1 MEINK
6 QYLTKT
12 LDVKA
17 SLEDDDDEDYN
28 KFGGAG
34 KKSDTKSKTPVL
46 DTYSRDLTKYAEEG
60 KLDPI
65 VGRDKEIER
74 VSQILSRR
82 KKNNPIL
89 LGEAGVGKSSI
100 AEGLALRIAQRKVS
114 RILFDKR
121 VVMLDLASM
130 VAGTKYRGQFE
141 ERIKALMAEV
151 EDDKSIILFIDE
163 IHTMIGAGGSSGS
176 MDASNMFK
184 PALARGEIQIIGAT
198 TLDEYR
204 KHVEKDAALERR
216 FQKVTIEPATPEETI
231 QILTNIKDKYESH
244 HNVTYTDEAIKACV
258 DLTVRYMS
266 DRHLPDKAI
275 DALDEAGAR
284 VHISNIVVPQEIT
297 DIEQKIVDIKE
308 KKNDVIKRQKYEEAA
323 KLRDVEKQLNTQ
335 LETAKEKWEE
345 ETLKNRQIVSEDNV
359 AEVVSMMTGIPVQ
372 KVNQSENKKLAKM
385 YDNIAGKVIGQD
397 DAVKKIIKSIQRGR
411 VGMKDPNKPIFSGIL
426 IGNSGVGKCH
436 GKGTKILM
444 YDGSIKNVEDI
455 NVGDLLMGDDST
467 PRKVLSLARGKD
479 KMYKIIPNKG
489 DSFICNEPHIL
500 SLKNT
505 NTKSIVNISIED
517 YLKTSQNWKNNHK
530 LWRTSVNFIE
540 RDVKIDPYLMGLWI
554 GDGSSRLP
562 AFTTADDEIVDYL
575 TKVANDYSLQ
585 IKKDEQPGNLSSI
598 YYINSGL
605 KGGSIETKSDRN
617 KLLNDFRH
625 YGLMI
630 PGSYGKF
637 IPQDYITNSFD
648 VRKKLLAGLIDSDG
662 YMLNKSYLIST
673 KWKDMSEQI
682 CYIARSLGYFSSI
695 TNKVINGNTYYNVN
709 ISGDLSD
716 LPILLKRK
724 KSEPR
729 LQIKD
734 VLVTGFNVEYIGVDN
749 YYGFE
754 LDGNHLYLLGDFTVT
769 HNTELAKQL
778 SKYLFESE
786 DSLIRLDMSEYMDKI
801 SLSRIQGAAP
811 GYVGY
816 DDANVLDKI
825 RRKPYSVILLDEIE
839 KAHGDIFNLFLQMLD
854 EGHITDSHGRKVSFK
869 NCVILMTS
877 NVGTKTVKEFGAGV
891 GFNTKTKESKK
902 DEDIKGIL
910 EKELAKKFAP
920 EFINRLDEII
930 YFKDLGKE
938 EIMKIVE
945 LELRKTLAR
954 GLEIGFTLEVSDSLK
969 EHLVEIGYDPKF
981 GARPLKRAIQ
991 RSIDDAVTEF
1001 IIESEPKEGTTLV
1014 LDYDAEKEETTVNLK
1029 KRKKIKKE
1037 E

>member
-1 MEINK
+1 MKINK
-6 QYLTKT
+6 QLLTKT
-12 LDVKA
+12 LDVKS

-28 KFGGAG
+28 KFGGGNG

-82 KKNNPIL
+82 KKNNPML

-216 FQKVTIEPATPEETI
+216 FQKVIVEPASPEETI

-297 DIEQKIVDIKE
+297 DVEQKIIDIKE

-335 LETAKEKWEE
+335 LQVAKERWEE
-345 ETLKNRQIVSEDNV
+345 ETLKNRQLVSEDNV
-359 AEVVSMMTGIPVQ
+359 AEVVAMITGIPVQ

-385 YDNIAGKVIGQD
+385 YENIAGKVVGQD

-426 IGNSGVGKCH
+426 IGNSGVGK
-436 GKGTKILM
+436 
-444 YDGSIKNVEDI
+444 
-455 NVGDLLMGDDST
+455 
-467 PRKVLSLARGKD
+467 
-479 KMYKIIPNKG
+479 
-489 DSFICNEPHIL
+489 
-500 SLKNT
+500 
-505 NTKSIVNISIED
+505 
-517 YLKTSQNWKNNHK
+517 
-530 LWRTSVNFIE
+530 
-540 RDVKIDPYLMGLWI
+540 
-554 GDGSSRLP
+554 
-562 AFTTADDEIVDYL
+562 
-575 TKVANDYSLQ
+575 
-585 IKKDEQPGNLSSI
+585 
-598 YYINSGL
+598 
-605 KGGSIETKSDRN
+605 
-617 KLLNDFRH
+617 
-625 YGLMI
+625 
-630 PGSYGKF
+630 
-637 IPQDYITNSFD
+637 
-648 VRKKLLAGLIDSDG
+648 
-662 YMLNKSYLIST
+662 
-673 KWKDMSEQI
+673 
-682 CYIARSLGYFSSI
+682 
-695 TNKVINGNTYYNVN
+695 
-709 ISGDLSD
+709 
-716 LPILLKRK
+716 
-724 KSEPR
+724 
-729 LQIKD
+729 
-734 VLVTGFNVEYIGVDN
+734 
-749 YYGFE
+749 
-754 LDGNHLYLLGDFTVT
+754 
-769 HNTELAKQL
+769 TELAKQL

-801 SLSRIQGAAP
+801 SLTRIQGAAP

-839 KAHGDIFNLFLQMLD
+839 KAHPDIFNLFLQMLD

-877 NVGTKTVKEFGAGV
+877 NVGTKVVKEFGAGV
-891 GFNTKTKESKK
+891 GFSTKTKNDKK
-902 DEDIKGIL
+902 EDDIKGIL
-910 EKELAKKFAP
+910 EKELKKKFAP

-930 YFKDLGKE
+930 YFRDLGKE
-938 EIMKIVE
+938 EIMKIVD

-954 GLEIGFTLEVSDSLK
+954 GLEIGFTLEVSDVLK
-969 EHLVEIGYDPKF
+969 EHLVEIGYDPQF

-1001 IIESEPKEGTTLV
+1001 IIENEPKEGSTLL
-1014 LDYDAEKEETTVNLK
+1014 LDYDSENDVTTVNLK
-1029 KRKKIKKE
+1029 KRKKTKKE

>member
-1 MEINK
+1 MKINK
-6 QYLTKT
+6 QLLTKT
-12 LDVKA
+12 LDVKS

-28 KFGGAG
+28 KFGGGNG

-82 KKNNPIL
+82 KKNNPML

-216 FQKVTIEPATPEETI
+216 FQKVIVEPASPEETI

-244 HNVTYTDEAIKACV
+244 HNVTYSDEAIKACV

-284 VHISNIVVPQEIT
+284 VHISNIVVPKEIT
-297 DIEQKIVDIKE
+297 DVEQKIIDIKE

-335 LETAKEKWEE
+335 LEVAKERWEE
-345 ETLKNRQIVSEDNV
+345 ETLKNRQLVSEDNV
-359 AEVVSMMTGIPVQ
+359 AEVVSMITGIPVQ
-372 KVNQSENKKLAKM
+372 KVNQSENKKLSKM
-385 YDNIAGKVIGQD
+385 YENIAGKVVGQD

-426 IGNSGVGKCH
+426 IGNSGVGK
-436 GKGTKILM
+436 
-444 YDGSIKNVEDI
+444 
-455 NVGDLLMGDDST
+455 
-467 PRKVLSLARGKD
+467 
-479 KMYKIIPNKG
+479 
-489 DSFICNEPHIL
+489 
-500 SLKNT
+500 
-505 NTKSIVNISIED
+505 
-517 YLKTSQNWKNNHK
+517 
-530 LWRTSVNFIE
+530 
-540 RDVKIDPYLMGLWI
+540 
-554 GDGSSRLP
+554 
-562 AFTTADDEIVDYL
+562 
-575 TKVANDYSLQ
+575 
-585 IKKDEQPGNLSSI
+585 
-598 YYINSGL
+598 
-605 KGGSIETKSDRN
+605 
-617 KLLNDFRH
+617 
-625 YGLMI
+625 
-630 PGSYGKF
+630 
-637 IPQDYITNSFD
+637 
-648 VRKKLLAGLIDSDG
+648 
-662 YMLNKSYLIST
+662 
-673 KWKDMSEQI
+673 
-682 CYIARSLGYFSSI
+682 
-695 TNKVINGNTYYNVN
+695 
-709 ISGDLSD
+709 
-716 LPILLKRK
+716 
-724 KSEPR
+724 
-729 LQIKD
+729 
-734 VLVTGFNVEYIGVDN
+734 
-749 YYGFE
+749 
-754 LDGNHLYLLGDFTVT
+754 
-769 HNTELAKQL
+769 TELAKQL
-778 SKYLFESE
+778 AKYLFESE

-877 NVGTKTVKEFGAGV
+877 NVGTKVVKDFGTGV
-891 GFNTKTKESKK
+891 GFNTKGKESTK
-902 DEDIKGIL
+902 DEDVKGIL

-954 GLEIGFTLEVSDSLK
+954 GLEIGFTLEVSDLLK
-969 EHLVEIGYDPKF
+969 EHLVEVGYDPKF

-1014 LDYDAEKEETTVNLK
+1014 LDYDSENDVTTVNLK
-1029 KRKKIKKE
+1029 KRKKTKKE